1 MRQHGN
7 YISARHKFQ
16 KAIKV
21 EPGNRT
27 AKEELKMVERII
39 QLDKEI
45 PIEAVYNV
53 KQNNKRGISVK
64 DAELNEMKP

>member
-1 MRQHGN
+1 
-7 YISARHKFQ
+7 
-16 KAIKV
+16 
-21 EPGNRT
+21 
-27 AKEELKMVERII
+27 MVDRII

>member
-1 MRQHGN
+1 
-7 YISARHKFQ
+7 
-16 KAIKV
+16 
-21 EPGNRT
+21 
-27 AKEELKMVERII
+27 MVDRII

-53 KQNNKRGISVK
+53 KLNNKRGISVK

>member
-21 EPGNRT
+21 EPGNKT

-39 QLDKEI
+39 
-45 PIEAVYNV
+45 
-53 KQNNKRGISVK
+53 
-64 DAELNEMKP
+64 